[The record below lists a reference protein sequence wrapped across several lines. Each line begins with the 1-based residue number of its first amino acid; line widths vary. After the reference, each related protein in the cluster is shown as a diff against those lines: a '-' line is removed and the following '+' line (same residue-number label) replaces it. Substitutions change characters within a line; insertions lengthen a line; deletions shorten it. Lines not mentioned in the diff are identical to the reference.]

1 MHHLPKLV
9 AIEKQ
14 RGALWILGLVLVAAL
29 CAALVLISWSSAES
43 GLAVGSIQ
51 ERWPSLVGL
60 AGLVMLF
67 GLYATRKQREL
78 TRMQEQFQQMAL
90 REASLRAR
98 IGELSLLF
106 DTGTQLQLRL
116 DMQSML
122 ELAAQR
128 LVSCFEAHQASV
140 MMFDPQS
147 GLLEV
152 KAVSGVDANLVAGSV
167 AKPGSGIAG
176 TVFTTGEALL
186 LNDADMRA
194 RFPNDMKPGRNI
206 VSSLVVPM
214 RFRGDGVGVLSVSRT
229 HPSEPFSDMHRQM
242 LESFAEHCAA
252 TFVKTHHHQTL
263 LEGVRR
269 TA

>member
-1 MHHLPKLV
+1 
-9 AIEKQ
+9 
-14 RGALWILGLVLVAAL
+14 VLVAAL
-29 CAALVLISWSSAES
+29 CAALVLVSWSNS
-43 GLAVGSIQ
+43 AVGIEVGAIQ

-60 AGLVMLF
+60 AGLVLLF

-78 TRMQEQFQQMAL
+78 SRMQEHVQRMAVS
-90 REASLRAR
+90 EASLRAR
-98 IGELSLLF
+98 LGELALLF

-140 MMFDPQS
+140 MMFDPDS

-152 KAVSGVDANLVAGSV
+152 RAVSGVDANLVAGSK
-167 AKPGSGIAG
+167 AKPGTGIAG
-176 TVFTTGEALL
+176 TAFATGESML
-186 LNDADMRA
+186 LNDAEMRA
-194 RFPNDMKPGRNI
+194 RFPNEIKPGRNI

-214 RFRGDGVGVLSVSRT
+214 RFRGEPVGVLSVSRT
-229 HPSEPFSDMHRQM
+229 HPSETFSDVHRQM

-269 TA
+269 SA